1 MKRVLF
7 GRNCDVDLTLLDR
20 YLISAVSLIPRF
32 YVIAIQYAVFAL
44 QIVIYNKKVMCDQ
57 IPDFGNISGKLLDL
71 IHTMDSIKAAEF
83 ANCIVGYEEKLA
95 EMLLSQGVEFLTEAD
110 K

>member
-1 MKRVLF
+1 
-7 GRNCDVDLTLLDR
+7 
-20 YLISAVSLIPRF
+20 
-32 YVIAIQYAVFAL
+32 
-44 QIVIYNKKVMCDQ
+44 MCDQ
-57 IPDFGNISGKLLDL
+57 IPDFGNISGELLDL

-83 ANCIVGYEEKLA
+83 ANCIVGYEKKLA